1 MTTTTLAVLV
11 PLLPF
16 LGAVAGLLLGR
27 TRPRLRTPPRRP
39 AARSPPSA
47 LAVVVAVRQGGD
59 QAVDA
64 ATELTPTGSV
74 PIELALHI
82 DGFAALVAVLV
93 GLVATCVQIYSTG
106 YLRDDPRYPSY
117 AALVSLFTSAMLLVV
132 YSGDLMVLLVGW
144 EIMGI
149 CSYFLVGHYWETPEA
164 RAASLKAFLVT
175 KLGDVPFL
183 IGLFA
188 LAADAGSFR
197 ITSIL
202 GTVASGGLDH
212 PTLIALLL
220 LAGVAGKSAQF
231 PLHTWLPDA
240 MAGPT
245 PVSAL
250 IHAAT
255 MVAAGVYF
263 VARLLPVFA
272 ASAAALVVL
281 AVMAAVTMVGS
292 ALAALAQDDI
302 KRVLAYST
310 IGQLGY
316 MTGALAVG
324 DRGAAVFHLLSHG
337 AFKALLFLGG
347 GRDHPRRRH
356 QLAGRH
362 VPDERPARPR
372 PRRLLDDDRG
382 APRARRDPALQ
393 RLLLQGGRP
402 RRRRARRHR
411 PRRGHPRRRRLDR
424 PRRRPGHRPAHR
436 RLRDPPVA
444 ARLPR
449 PGSRGP
455 RPRQAAH
462 RHERRA
468 VGARRPLARLRPR
481 HRPRCPTGSTDATS
495 TPTLTTS
502 VLGTGVA
509 LVGGLV
515 TYGAWRHTTA
525 MAARV
530 PLGAVAAH
538 PDGDAGL
545 VEAEAIA
552 SHAPAYGDMA
562 SAPDPADP
570 GRLLLGPLHRHAAVG
585 FHLDAVYAALFVR
598 PVQAAATLVRF
609 LDREVVD
616 TYVRGA
622 GAAPRWLGA
631 AVRRAQT
638 GNVQTYLERAARRLR
653 RPGGRRRPRRHRGS
667 VSRRDRYQRVRDA
680 VPSRVHRR
688 RPAPR
693 RRRRSAAGPARADG
707 EAPEQAVL
715 RHGVTVTGAV
725 LIAAIVLALGFDHD
739 HPSRMQATTDISWI
753 PALDVRIHLGID
765 GISLPLLVLTALLTF
780 LCALYRYFKM
790 PTGPSPKAF
799 VALAPRPRVRHPRHL
814 RRPRPA
820 AVLPRLR
827 DGAHPDVLP
836 HRPLGR

>member
-27 TRPRLRTPPRRP
+27 TAPGFARPL
-39 AARSPPSA
+39 AVLPSVAA
-47 LAVVVAVRQGGD
+47 LALAAVVAVRQGGG

-74 PIELALHI
+74 PVELALHI
-82 DGFAALVAVLV
+82 DGFAALVAILV

-106 YLRDDPRYPSY
+106 YLRHDSRYTSY

-164 RAASLKAFLVT
+164 RAASIKAFLVT

-188 LAADAGSFR
+188 LAADTGSFR
-197 ITSIL
+197 ITKIL
-202 GTVASGGLDH
+202 GNVASGGLDH

-263 VARLLPVFA
+263 IARLLPVFA

-281 AVMAAVTMVGS
+281 AVMAAVTMAGS

-324 DRGAAVFHLLSHG
+324 DRGAAVFHLLAHG
-337 AFKALLFLGG
+337 AFKALLFLAAGVIIHAAG
-347 GRDHPRRRH
+347 TNSLAAMSRMKDLRARVPDAYWTMTVALLALAAIPPFSGFFSKESVLGAAEHAAVGHAESVPGAAGWIVLVSGLVTALLTAAYAMRLWLLAFHGHGTEAPDHGKQPVAMNSVLWLLALPSLAFGLATGLLPDWFDGRD
-356 QLAGRH
+356 L
-362 VPDERPARPR
+362 
-372 PRRLLDDDRG
+372 
-382 APRARRDPALQ
+382 
-393 RLLLQGGRP
+393 
-402 RRRRARRHR
+402 
-411 PRRGHPRRRRLDR
+411 
-424 PRRRPGHRPAHR
+424 
-436 RLRDPPVA
+436 
-444 ARLPR
+444 
-449 PGSRGP
+449 
-455 RPRQAAH
+455 
-462 RHERRA
+462 
-468 VGARRPLARLRPR
+468 
-481 HRPRCPTGSTDATS
+481 
-495 TPTLTTS
+495 TPTLTTA

-509 LVGGLV
+509 LVGGIV

-525 MAARV
+525 MVGRV

-538 PDGDAGL
+538 PDADGGL

-552 SHAPAYGDMA
+552 SHEPAYGNVA

-622 GAAPRWLGA
+622 GAVPRWLGT

-638 GNVQTYLERAARRLR
+638 GNLQTYVSALLAGTVVLVVAA
-653 RPGGRRRPRRHRGS
+653 
-667 VSRRDRYQRVRDA
+667 
-680 VPSRVHRR
+680 
-688 RPAPR
+688 
-693 RRRRSAAGPARADG
+693 
-707 EAPEQAVL
+707 
-715 RHGVTVTGAV
+715 
-725 LIAAIVLALGFDHD
+725 
-739 HPSRMQATTDISWI
+739 
-753 PALDVRIHLGID
+753 
-765 GISLPLLVLTALLTF
+765 LLVATA
-780 LCALYRYFKM
+780 
-790 PTGPSPKAF
+790 
-799 VALAPRPRVRHPRHL
+799 
-814 RRPRPA
+814 
-820 AVLPRLR
+820 
-827 DGAHPDVLP
+827 GA
-836 HRPLGR
+836 

>member
-16 LGAVAGLLLGR
+16 LGAAAGLLLGR
-27 TRPRLRTPPRRP
+27 TAPGYVRP
-39 AARSPPSA
+39 
-47 LAVVVAVRQGGD
+47 LAVLPTLLSTVFAVLVALRQGGG
-59 QAVDA
+59 QAIDA

-74 PIELALHI
+74 PVELALHL
-82 DGFAALVAVLV
+82 DGFAVLVAVLV
-93 GLVATCVQIYSTG
+93 GVVASCVQIYSTG

-117 AALVSLFTSAMLLVV
+117 AALISLFTSAMLLVV
-132 YSGDLMVLLVGW
+132 YSGDLIVLLVGW

-183 IGLFA
+183 FGLFA

-197 ITSIL
+197 ITTVL

-263 VARLLPVFA
+263 IARLLPVFT

-281 AVMAAVTMVGS
+281 AVMAAVTMTGS

-337 AFKALLFLGG
+337 AFKALLFLAAGVIIHAAG
-347 GRDHPRRRH
+347 TNSLAAMSRMRDLRSR
-356 QLAGRH
+356 
-362 VPDERPARPR
+362 VPDAYWTMTVALLALAAIPPFAGFFSKEAVLGVAEHAAAGEGAAVPASAGWIILVSGLVTALLTAAYAT
-372 PRRLLDDDRG
+372 RLW
-382 APRARRDPALQ
+382 
-393 RLLLQGGRP
+393 LL
-402 RRRRARRHR
+402 AF
-411 PRRGHPRRRRLDR
+411 RGHGAEAPDHGRQPVVMNAVLWVLAVPSLAFGLTMGLLPDWFD
-424 PRRRPGHRPAHR
+424 GHD
-436 RLRDPPVA
+436 L
-444 ARLPR
+444 
-449 PGSRGP
+449 
-455 RPRQAAH
+455 
-462 RHERRA
+462 
-468 VGARRPLARLRPR
+468 
-481 HRPRCPTGSTDATS
+481 

-502 VLGTGVA
+502 VLGTGLA

-525 MAARV
+525 LAARV

-538 PDGDAGL
+538 PEADAGV

-562 SAPDPADP
+562 YAPDPADP

-585 FHLDAVYAALFVR
+585 FHLDAAYTALFVR
-598 PVQAAATLVRF
+598 PVRAAAELVRF
-609 LDREVVD
+609 LDREVVE

-622 GAAPRWLGA
+622 GTAPRWLGT

-638 GNVQTYLERAARRLR
+638 GNVQTYLSVLLA
-653 RPGGRRRPRRHRGS
+653 GS
-667 VSRRDRYQRVRDA
+667 
-680 VPSRVHRR
+680 
-688 RPAPR
+688 
-693 RRRRSAAGPARADG
+693 
-707 EAPEQAVL
+707 AVL
-715 RHGVTVTGAV
+715 ATVAV
-725 LIAAIVLALGFDHD
+725 LV
-739 HPSRMQATTDISWI
+739 AT
-753 PALDVRIHLGID
+753 R
-765 GISLPLLVLTALLTF
+765 
-780 LCALYRYFKM
+780 
-790 PTGPSPKAF
+790 
-799 VALAPRPRVRHPRHL
+799 
-814 RRPRPA
+814 
-820 AVLPRLR
+820 
-827 DGAHPDVLP
+827 GA
-836 HRPLGR
+836 

>member
-16 LGAVAGLLLGR
+16 LGAAAGLLLGR
-27 TRPRLRTPPRRP
+27 TAPGFVRP
-39 AARSPPSA
+39 
-47 LAVVVAVRQGGD
+47 LAVLPTLTALVLAVLVAVRQGGN

-64 ATELTPTGSV
+64 ATELTPTGSI

-93 GLVATCVQIYSTG
+93 GLVASCVQIYSTG

-132 YSGDLMVLLVGW
+132 YSGDLIVLLVGW

-164 RAASLKAFLVT
+164 RAASIKAFLVT

-188 LAADAGSFR
+188 LATDAGSFR
-197 ITSIL
+197 ITKVL

-263 VARLLPVFA
+263 IARLLPVFQA
-272 ASAAALVVL
+272 SSAAMVVL
-281 AVMAAVTMVGS
+281 AVMAAVTMAGS
-292 ALAALAQDDI
+292 GLAALAQDDI

-337 AFKALLFLGG
+337 AFKALLFLAAGVIIHASG
-347 GRDHPRRRH
+347 TNSLAAMSRMKDLRTRVPDAYWTMTVALLALTAIPPFSGFFSKEAVLGAAEHVATGHTEHAPGAAGWIVLVAGLVSAVLTAAYATRLWLLAFRGQGVEAPDHGRQPLTMTVVLWVLAVPSLAFGLAYGPLPDWFDGRD
-356 QLAGRH
+356 LT
-362 VPDERPARPR
+362 
-372 PRRLLDDDRG
+372 
-382 APRARRDPALQ
+382 
-393 RLLLQGGRP
+393 
-402 RRRRARRHR
+402 
-411 PRRGHPRRRRLDR
+411 
-424 PRRRPGHRPAHR
+424 
-436 RLRDPPVA
+436 PV
-444 ARLPR
+444 
-449 PGSRGP
+449 
-455 RPRQAAH
+455 
-462 RHERRA
+462 
-468 VGARRPLARLRPR
+468 
-481 HRPRCPTGSTDATS
+481 
-495 TPTLTTS
+495 LTTS
-502 VLGTGVA
+502 VLGTGLA
-509 LVGGLV
+509 LVGVIV
-515 TYGAWRHTTA
+515 TYGAWKHTSA
-525 MAARV
+525 MAAQIPV
-530 PLGAVAAH
+530 GAVAAH
-538 PDGDAGL
+538 PDADAGL

-552 SHAPAYGDMA
+552 SHAPAYGDA
-562 SAPDPADP
+562 AYTPDPADP

-585 FHLDAVYAALFVR
+585 FHLDAVYTALFVR
-598 PVQAAATLVRF
+598 PVQAGAALVRF

-622 GAAPRWLGA
+622 GALPRWLGE

-638 GNVQTYLERAARRLR
+638 GNLQTYVSALLAGTVVLVVAALL
-653 RPGGRRRPRRHRGS
+653 
-667 VSRRDRYQRVRDA
+667 VA
-680 VPSRVHRR
+680 
-688 RPAPR
+688 
-693 RRRRSAAGPARADG
+693 
-707 EAPEQAVL
+707 
-715 RHGVTVTGAV
+715 TGA
-725 LIAAIVLALGFDHD
+725 
-739 HPSRMQATTDISWI
+739 
-753 PALDVRIHLGID
+753 
-765 GISLPLLVLTALLTF
+765 
-780 LCALYRYFKM
+780 
-790 PTGPSPKAF
+790 
-799 VALAPRPRVRHPRHL
+799 
-814 RRPRPA
+814 
-820 AVLPRLR
+820 
-827 DGAHPDVLP
+827 
-836 HRPLGR
+836 

>member
-27 TRPRLRTPPRRP
+27 TAPGFVRPLAVLPPL
-39 AARSPPSA
+39 AALG

-59 QAVDA
+59 QAVNA

-164 RAASLKAFLVT
+164 RAASIKAFLVT

-197 ITSIL
+197 ITKIL
-202 GTVASGGLDH
+202 GNVASGGLDH

-272 ASAAALVVL
+272 ASSAALVVL
-281 AVMAAVTMVGS
+281 AVMAAVTMTGS

-337 AFKALLFLGG
+337 AFKALLFLGAG
-347 GRDHPRRRH
+347 VIIHAAGTNSLAAMSRMKDLRARVPDAYWTMTVALLALAAIPPFSGFFTKEAVLGAAEHVATGHAEGIPGAVGWIVLVAGLVTALLTAAYAMRLWLLVFRGHGPEAPDHGRQPIAMNAVLWVLAVPSLAFGLATGPLPDWFDGRD
-356 QLAGRH
+356 L
-362 VPDERPARPR
+362 
-372 PRRLLDDDRG
+372 
-382 APRARRDPALQ
+382 
-393 RLLLQGGRP
+393 
-402 RRRRARRHR
+402 
-411 PRRGHPRRRRLDR
+411 
-424 PRRRPGHRPAHR
+424 
-436 RLRDPPVA
+436 
-444 ARLPR
+444 
-449 PGSRGP
+449 
-455 RPRQAAH
+455 
-462 RHERRA
+462 
-468 VGARRPLARLRPR
+468 
-481 HRPRCPTGSTDATS
+481 

-509 LVGGLV
+509 LVGGIV
-515 TYGAWRHTTA
+515 MYGAWRHTMA

-538 PDGDAGL
+538 PEGDAGL

-552 SHAPAYGDMA
+552 SHAPVYGDVA

-570 GRLLLGPLHRHAAVG
+570 GRLLLGPLHRHAAAG
-585 FHLDAVYAALFVR
+585 FHLDAVYSALFVR

-622 GAAPRWLGA
+622 GALPRWLGT

-638 GNVQTYLERAARRLR
+638 GNLQTYMSALLAGTVVLVVAA
-653 RPGGRRRPRRHRGS
+653 
-667 VSRRDRYQRVRDA
+667 
-680 VPSRVHRR
+680 
-688 RPAPR
+688 
-693 RRRRSAAGPARADG
+693 
-707 EAPEQAVL
+707 
-715 RHGVTVTGAV
+715 
-725 LIAAIVLALGFDHD
+725 
-739 HPSRMQATTDISWI
+739 
-753 PALDVRIHLGID
+753 
-765 GISLPLLVLTALLTF
+765 LLVATA
-780 LCALYRYFKM
+780 
-790 PTGPSPKAF
+790 
-799 VALAPRPRVRHPRHL
+799 
-814 RRPRPA
+814 
-820 AVLPRLR
+820 
-827 DGAHPDVLP
+827 GA
-836 HRPLGR
+836 

>member
-27 TRPRLRTPPRRP
+27 TAPGFVRP
-39 AARSPPSA
+39 
-47 LAVVVAVRQGGD
+47 LAVLPTLTSLVLAALVAARQGGD
-59 QAVDA
+59 AAVNA

-117 AALVSLFTSAMLLVV
+117 AALVSLFTSAMFLVV
-132 YSGDLMVLLVGW
+132 YSGDLIVLLVGW
-144 EIMGI
+144 EVMGI

-188 LAADAGSFR
+188 LATDAGSFR
-197 ITSIL
+197 ITKVL
-202 GTVASGGLDH
+202 GAVASGALDH

-263 VARLLPVFA
+263 IARLLPVFEASQA
-272 ASAAALVVL
+272 AMVVL
-281 AVMAAVTMVGS
+281 AVMAAVTMAGS

-337 AFKALLFLGG
+337 AFKALLFLAAGVIIHAAG
-347 GRDHPRRRH
+347 TNSLAAMSRMRNLRDRIPDAYWTMTVALLALAAIPPFSGFFSKEAVLGAAEHVVTGHTEHAPAAAGWIVLVAGLVTALLTAAYATRLWLLAFRGRGAEAPDHGRQPLTMTVVLWVLAAPSLAFGAFAFRLLPDWFDGRD
-356 QLAGRH
+356 LG
-362 VPDERPARPR
+362 
-372 PRRLLDDDRG
+372 
-382 APRARRDPALQ
+382 
-393 RLLLQGGRP
+393 
-402 RRRRARRHR
+402 
-411 PRRGHPRRRRLDR
+411 
-424 PRRRPGHRPAHR
+424 
-436 RLRDPPVA
+436 
-444 ARLPR
+444 
-449 PGSRGP
+449 
-455 RPRQAAH
+455 
-462 RHERRA
+462 
-468 VGARRPLARLRPR
+468 
-481 HRPRCPTGSTDATS
+481 
-495 TPTLTTS
+495 PTLTTS

-525 MAARV
+525 LAARV

-538 PDGDAGL
+538 PEGDAAQ

-552 SHAPAYGDMA
+552 THEPAYGDIA
-562 SAPDPADP
+562 YAPDPADP
-570 GRLLLGPLHRHAAVG
+570 GRLLLGPLHRHAAAG
-585 FHLDAVYAALFVR
+585 FHVDAVYTALFVR
-598 PVQAAATLVRF
+598 PVQAGASLVRF
-609 LDREVVD
+609 LDREVVE

-622 GAAPRWLGA
+622 GALPRWLGA
-631 AVRRAQT
+631 AVRSAQT
-638 GNVQTYLERAARRLR
+638 GNVQTY
-653 RPGGRRRPRRHRGS
+653 
-667 VSRRDRYQRVRDA
+667 VS
-680 VPSRVHRR
+680 
-688 RPAPR
+688 
-693 RRRRSAAGPARADG
+693 
-707 EAPEQAVL
+707 
-715 RHGVTVTGAV
+715 
-725 LIAAIVLALGFDHD
+725 
-739 HPSRMQATTDISWI
+739 
-753 PALDVRIHLGID
+753 
-765 GISLPLLVLTALLTF
+765 ALLAGTVV
-780 LCALYRYFKM
+780 L
-790 PTGPSPKAF
+790 
-799 VALAPRPRVRHPRHL
+799 VV
-814 RRPRPA
+814 A
-820 AVLPRLR
+820 AVLVAT
-827 DGAHPDVLP
+827 GA
-836 HRPLGR
+836 

>member
-27 TRPRLRTPPRRP
+27 TAPGFVRP
-39 AARSPPSA
+39 
-47 LAVVVAVRQGGD
+47 LAVLPTLTSLVLAALVAVRQGGD
-59 QAVDA
+59 AAVDST
-64 ATELTPTGSV
+64 TELTPTGSV

-82 DGFAALVAVLV
+82 DGFAALAAVLV
-93 GLVATCVQIYSTG
+93 GLVASCVQIYSTG

-132 YSGDLMVLLVGW
+132 YSGDLIVLLVGW
-144 EIMGI
+144 EVMGI

-188 LAADAGSFR
+188 LATDAGSFR
-197 ITSIL
+197 ITRIL

-263 VARLLPVFA
+263 IARLLPVFEASQA
-272 ASAAALVVL
+272 AMVVL
-281 AVMAAVTMVGS
+281 AVMAAVTMAGS

-337 AFKALLFLGG
+337 AFKALLFLAAGVIIHAAGTNSLAAMSRMRNLRDRVPDAYWTMTVALLALAAIPPFSGFFSKEAVLGVAEHVVTGHTEHAPAAAGWIVLVAGLLTAVLTAAYAMRLWLLAFRGRGTEAPDHGRQPLTMTVVLWVLAVPSLAFGG
-347 GRDHPRRRH
+347 FAFRLLPDWFDGRD
-356 QLAGRH
+356 L
-362 VPDERPARPR
+362 
-372 PRRLLDDDRG
+372 
-382 APRARRDPALQ
+382 
-393 RLLLQGGRP
+393 
-402 RRRRARRHR
+402 
-411 PRRGHPRRRRLDR
+411 
-424 PRRRPGHRPAHR
+424 
-436 RLRDPPVA
+436 
-444 ARLPR
+444 
-449 PGSRGP
+449 S
-455 RPRQAAH
+455 
-462 RHERRA
+462 
-468 VGARRPLARLRPR
+468 
-481 HRPRCPTGSTDATS
+481 
-495 TPTLTTS
+495 PTLTTS

-509 LVGGLV
+509 LVGGIV
-515 TYGAWRHTTA
+515 TYAAWRHTTA
-525 MAARV
+525 LTARV

-538 PDGDAGL
+538 PEGDAAQ

-552 SHAPAYGDMA
+552 SHEPAYGDIA
-562 SAPDPADP
+562 YAPDPADP
-570 GRLLLGPLHRHAAVG
+570 GRLLLGPLHRHAAAG
-585 FHLDAVYAALFVR
+585 FHLDAVYTTLFVR
-598 PVQAAATLVRF
+598 PVQAGASLVRF
-609 LDREVVD
+609 LDREVVE

-622 GAAPRWLGA
+622 GALPRWLGT

-638 GNVQTYLERAARRLR
+638 GNVQTY
-653 RPGGRRRPRRHRGS
+653 
-667 VSRRDRYQRVRDA
+667 VSALLAGTVVLA
-680 VPSRVHRR
+680 V
-688 RPAPR
+688 
-693 RRRRSAAGPARADG
+693 
-707 EAPEQAVL
+707 AVVL
-715 RHGVTVTGAV
+715 VATGA
-725 LIAAIVLALGFDHD
+725 
-739 HPSRMQATTDISWI
+739 
-753 PALDVRIHLGID
+753 
-765 GISLPLLVLTALLTF
+765 
-780 LCALYRYFKM
+780 
-790 PTGPSPKAF
+790 
-799 VALAPRPRVRHPRHL
+799 
-814 RRPRPA
+814 
-820 AVLPRLR
+820 
-827 DGAHPDVLP
+827 
-836 HRPLGR
+836 

>member
-27 TRPRLRTPPRRP
+27 TAPGFVRPL
-39 AARSPPSA
+39 AVLPSVVSLA
-47 LAVVVAVRQGGD
+47 LAVLVAVRQGGD
-59 QAVDA
+59 QAIDA

-93 GLVATCVQIYSTG
+93 GVVASCVQIYSTG

-175 KLGDVPFL
+175 KLGDIPFL

-197 ITSIL
+197 IRTVL

-231 PLHTWLPDA
+231 PLHSWLPDA

-263 VARLLPVFA
+263 IARLLPVFA
-272 ASAAALVVL
+272 ASSAALLVL
-281 AVMAAVTMVGS
+281 AVMAAVTMAGS
-292 ALAALAQDDI
+292 ALAAFAQDDI

-316 MTGALAVG
+316 MTGALAVL

-337 AFKALLFLGG
+337 AFKALLFLAAGVIIHAAG
-347 GRDHPRRRH
+347 TNSLAAMSRMKDLRARVPDAYWTMTVALLALAAIPPFSGFFSKEAVLGAAEHAATGHAEDIPGAAGWIVLVAGLVTALLTAAYAMRLWLLAFRGHGAEAPDHGRQPLAMNAVLWVLAVPSLALGLTTGLLPDWFDGRD
-356 QLAGRH
+356 L
-362 VPDERPARPR
+362 
-372 PRRLLDDDRG
+372 
-382 APRARRDPALQ
+382 
-393 RLLLQGGRP
+393 
-402 RRRRARRHR
+402 
-411 PRRGHPRRRRLDR
+411 
-424 PRRRPGHRPAHR
+424 
-436 RLRDPPVA
+436 
-444 ARLPR
+444 
-449 PGSRGP
+449 
-455 RPRQAAH
+455 
-462 RHERRA
+462 
-468 VGARRPLARLRPR
+468 
-481 HRPRCPTGSTDATS
+481 
-495 TPTLTTS
+495 TPTLATS

-509 LVGGLV
+509 LVGGIV

-525 MAARV
+525 LATRV

-538 PDGDAGL
+538 PEGDAGL

-552 SHAPAYGDMA
+552 SHAPAYGNVA

-598 PVQAAATLVRF
+598 PVQAGATLVRF

-622 GAAPRWLGA
+622 GALPRLLGA

-638 GNVQTYLERAARRLR
+638 GNVQTYVSALLAGTVVLAVAALL
-653 RPGGRRRPRRHRGS
+653 
-667 VSRRDRYQRVRDA
+667 VA
-680 VPSRVHRR
+680 
-688 RPAPR
+688 
-693 RRRRSAAGPARADG
+693 
-707 EAPEQAVL
+707 
-715 RHGVTVTGAV
+715 TGA
-725 LIAAIVLALGFDHD
+725 
-739 HPSRMQATTDISWI
+739 
-753 PALDVRIHLGID
+753 
-765 GISLPLLVLTALLTF
+765 
-780 LCALYRYFKM
+780 
-790 PTGPSPKAF
+790 
-799 VALAPRPRVRHPRHL
+799 
-814 RRPRPA
+814 
-820 AVLPRLR
+820 
-827 DGAHPDVLP
+827 
-836 HRPLGR
+836 